1 MTTDLKQ
8 DLRHGMAAA
17 WPICLGY
24 APIGMAFGVIAR
36 QAGLTPL
43 QIGLMSALVF
53 AGSAQFIAVSMIASG
68 AAALSIVL
76 TTFIV
81 NLRHLLM
88 SSALTLFVK
97 NEKKGRL
104 ALLAYGVTD
113 ESFAVNFSKYR
124 ESFWN
129 TNRSLVVNHTAN
141 LAWIAS
147 TVIGGYGGQYIPPG
161 AFGTDYA
168 LIAMFICLLVFQLNG
183 ARYVIAALL
192 AGGLSVALALV
203 IPGNIHIVLASV
215 VAAALGVAIR
225 RIRNRPI
232 PPPGNESP
240 GYQPSPAEAGSKR
253 SE

>member
-1 MTTDLKQ
+1 MDTKLKTDFRQGL
-8 DLRHGMAAA
+8 AAA

-43 QIGLMSALVF
+43 EIGLMSALVF

-68 AAALSIVL
+68 AAALSIVV

-124 ESFWN
+124 KSFWN
-129 TNRSLVVNHTAN
+129 TNRSLTVNHTAN

-147 TVIGGYGGQYIPPG
+147 TVAGGYGGQYIPPG

-192 AGGLSVALALV
+192 AALLSVGLALV

-215 VAAALGVAIR
+215 LAAALGVVIR
-225 RIRNRPI
+225 RIGKHRKGK
-232 PPPGNESP
+232 PP
-240 GYQPSPAEAGSKR
+240 AAG
-253 SE
+253 E

>member
-1 MTTDLKQ
+1 MTQDPKHDLKQ
-8 DLRHGMAAA
+8 GLAAA

-24 APIGMAFGVIAR
+24 APIGMAFGVIA
-36 QAGLTPL
+36 QQSGLTPL
-43 QIGLMSALVF
+43 QIGLMSVLVF

-68 AAALSIVL
+68 AAALSIVV

-124 ESFWN
+124 ESYWN

-141 LAWIAS
+141 LAWIGS

-168 LIAMFICLLVFQLNG
+168 LIGMFICLLVFQLNG

-192 AGGLSVALALV
+192 AAGLSVGLAMMM
-203 IPGNIHIVLASV
+203 PGNIHIVLASV
-215 VAAALGVAIR
+215 LAAAAGVIFR
-225 RIRNRPI
+225 RVRNRPT
-232 PPPGNESP
+232 
-240 GYQPSPAEAGSKR
+240 PAAG
-253 SE
+253 E